1 MRSDKDSVT
10 VLTHALASYFLSN
23 FFLRFLRGDF
33 LLVSLGKD
41 GWEVAGNY
49 HFYQGSLL
57 TAGAEMPKRMRGKVG
72 L

>member
-10 VLTHALASYFLSN
+10 VLTHALASFFLSN
-23 FFLRFLRGDF
+23 FFLRFLRGVF

-41 GWEVAGNY
+41 GWEVAGNSP
-49 HFYQGSLL
+49 FFQCRFL